1 MPGSAGKRGRSL
13 IRRITTGAAGR
24 VDCDSKLTPF
34 PVNGEWDPK
43 EHAMCTV
50 CGCGKAE
57 VRIDA
62 GLAVLTPQALAHRH
76 EHEHEHVHADGTVHR
91 HVHSHA
97 HERTVGDAAKPP
109 VFPHTALTRFADKAG
124 AFIMSVAVEEM
135 LHMSLSSNILFAL
148 GQMPV
153 LFGNSPT
160 FPANLPGHSPHGPK
174 GGRAAIDL
182 APLSEAHLRQFL
194 LIEYP
199 APADAEP
206 EGADWD
212 TIGQIY
218 SYIRCI
224 ISSQWISDSDFHGN
238 RKYQIQSGNY
248 SPNSIDTIYP
258 DAPFNK
264 VTPVPA
270 GQPGSASNVA
280 KYASREDSHVGS
292 RQLLQISSREEALEA
307 IATVDFQG
315 EGFDHTRFDDPS
327 HGEHSHYW
335 KFLTVQSHLAGYSK
349 TGPDIA
355 PLPLPPEPVVPAIT
369 DDALHSVVFNF
380 PKNPTTIVPVPPHN
394 IGYTDPFDRDIVDLS
409 SALYTYMLIMTETL
423 FKVPDPQQKLFF
435 NQTLHMSMIWLLDK
449 YCQAMRTIYMN
460 STATPSNE
468 PDGKMRLAPSF
479 QNFPFSS
486 RALAHGE
493 MASLGMAIET
503 KYAKDPR
510 YSAVG
515 WLVTMISGNTT
526 TPPVLPD
533 VAKYWTP

>member
-1 MPGSAGKRGRSL
+1 MDKITKKLSLPYPVPPLSAQELKLVAKINATWSQQKALDTLRSTL
-13 IRRITTGAAGR
+13 QAA
-24 VDCDSKLTPF
+24 V
-34 PVNGEWDPK
+34 
-43 EHAMCTV
+43 
-50 CGCGKAE
+50 E
-57 VRIDA
+57 VE
-62 GLAVLTPQALAHRH
+62 LATIPIYLYTYYSIQ
-76 EHEHEHVHADGTVHR
+76 
-91 HVHSHA
+91 
-97 HERTVGDAAKPP
+97 RTVGASAKPP
-109 VFPHTALTRFADKAG
+109 VFPHTALSRFADKAG

-153 LFGNSPT
+153 LFGKSPT
-160 FPANLPGHSPHGPK
+160 FPANLPGHSPHGPS

-182 APLSEAHLRQFL
+182 APFSEAHLRQFL

-199 APADAEP
+199 ATADAQP
-206 EGADWD
+206 EGTDWD

-218 SYIRCI
+218 SYARCI
-224 ISSQWISDSDFHGN
+224 ISSQWISDGDFQGN

-258 DAPFNK
+258 DADFNK
-264 VTPVPA
+264 ATPVPA
-270 GQPGSASNVA
+270 DQPGSASKVA

-292 RQLLQISSREEALEA
+292 KQLLQISSREEALQA
-307 IATVDFQG
+307 IATIDFEG
-315 EGFDHTRFDDPS
+315 EGFGPTKFDDPS
-327 HGEHSHYW
+327 HGEYSHYW

-355 PLPLPPEPVVPAIT
+355 PLPLPPEPVMPAIT
-369 DDALHSVVFNF
+369 ANELHSVVFNF
-380 PKNPTTIVPVPPHN
+380 PKNPTTTLPVPQHN
-394 IGYTDPFDRDIVDLS
+394 TGYTDPFDRDIVDLS

-449 YCQAMRTIYMN
+449 YCQAMRTITMN
-460 STATPSNE
+460 STAAPSSD

-503 KYAKDPR
+503 KYGKDPR
-510 YSAVG
+510 YGAVG
-515 WLVTMISGNTT
+515 WLVTMISGNAT

-533 VAKYWTP
+533 VAKYWMP

>member
-1 MPGSAGKRGRSL
+1 MNP
-13 IRRITTGAAGR
+13 
-24 VDCDSKLTPF
+24 
-34 PVNGEWDPK
+34 
-43 EHAMCTV
+43 
-50 CGCGKAE
+50 
-57 VRIDA
+57 
-62 GLAVLTPQALAHRH
+62 AHRQLSTPYPVPALSNK
-76 EHEHEHVHADGTVHR
+76 ERTFVAEINAKWNKQMA
-91 HVHSHA
+91 HSELRSA
-97 HERTVGDAAKPP
+97 LQAAVEVELATIPIYLFTYYSIQRTVGDSAKPP
-109 VFPHTALTRFADKAG
+109 VFPHTAVSRFADKAG

-153 LFGNSPT
+153 LFGKSPT
-160 FPANLPGHSPHGPK
+160 FPASLPGHSPHGPN

-199 APADAEP
+199 APADAKP

-224 ISSQWISDSDFHGN
+224 ISSQWISDADFHGN
-238 RKYQIQSGNY
+238 RNYQIQSGNY

-258 DAPFNK
+258 DAAFNK
-264 VTPVPA
+264 ATPVPA
-270 GQPGSASNVA
+270 GQPGSASKVA

-292 RQLLQISSREEALEA
+292 RQLLQISSREEALQA
-307 IATVDFQG
+307 IATIDFEG
-315 EGFDHTRFDDPS
+315 EGFGPTKFDDPS
-327 HGEHSHYW
+327 HGEYSHYW

-369 DDALHSVVFNF
+369 SNELHSVVFNF
-380 PKNPTTIVPVPPHN
+380 PKNPTTTMPVAPHN

-423 FKVPDPQQKLFF
+423 FKVPAPQQKLFF

-460 STATPSNE
+460 STAIPSTD

-493 MASLGMAIET
+493 MAVLGMAIET
-503 KYAKDPR
+503 KYANDPR

-515 WLVTMISGNTT
+515 WLVTMISGNAT

-533 VAKYWTP
+533 VAKYWMP